1 MALPVVREVGNL
13 ERYSLA
19 RGNAGVYFNV
29 LVGPRLKLQH
39 ATLQLPQ
46 DTAQWVDLLK
56 GPLAHLIKQ
65 HTALSVVF
73 GGPFSAK
80 PVFLRLPSIDIASVV
95 RVTEIGEAQQVTQ
108 VLEQEHARP
117 FDVTDQTLPLWR
129 LVVARVKSDDS
140 FYLIYN
146 FHHSIGD
153 GRSGMVFTEQ
163 LLERLNVQAAE
174 SPSSSDASTS
184 TLVTSPEGPL
194 PLTLEERVS
203 CKPSIGLLLKEAS
216 VSLLLPASLKKA
228 LQRKHWVGDF
238 AATLDAPHESQVGI
252 FHLDRAETSQIVKAA
267 KAHNNTVQAILF
279 AASVFAVKAVFLSS
293 TKAAAGNTNNS
304 NKEKDSKSAV
314 ATTTKDAI
322 SFSTPVALRP
332 LISPPIA
339 PEDQGCFPSEFVT
352 NNIQIGL
359 GTMFWDLAQTYRQRL
374 VRKTQTPKGISHLL
388 QHVGLLAYLPNKPN
402 GWEDYIKSLVKKE
415 HGGRQS
421 TLMISNL
428 GRAWDQDPTT
438 TAAAF
443 QVLDSAFSQSAFT
456 PGPAIT
462 LGASTANGVLSITAT
477 WQKAT
482 FANRDRPER
491 YLKEF
496 RRILLEATATL
507 PERKEYRFQEALL
520 PVATEKK

>member
-194 PLTLEERVS
+194 PLTLEERLFRE
-203 CKPSIGLLLKEAS
+203 SI
-216 VSLLLPASLKKA
+216 
-228 LQRKHWVGDF
+228 GDF